1 MFWNILITDNL
12 ASWWW
17 CNVLKNQDFLFTSWT
32 YLHFKMEGWL
42 EEDAQTKERE
52 RCSKN
57 QYLKITAKHLNQK
70 ERWETKEIYSYC
82 GSCREIGRGHEYLI
96 PYIFVKRADICTV
109 DWSVSGFWNK
119 QTAPKVR
126 ATYLLLLLLQQP
138 ISKLDTHALS
148 LSPWLYLL
156 SKFHLNFI
164 YINSLH

>member
-1 MFWNILITDNL
+1 MHEKLKVMSETLIYAKYPQTLLLYISFLVSRSFWNVNLSFKSKELIYLMFWNILITDNL

-96 PYIFVKRADICTV
+96 PYIFVKRADT
-109 DWSVSGFWNK
+109 
-119 QTAPKVR
+119 R
-126 ATYLLLLLLQQP
+126 
-138 ISKLDTHALS
+138 
-148 LSPWLYLL
+148 
-156 SKFHLNFI
+156 
-164 YINSLH
+164 

>member
-1 MFWNILITDNL
+1 MHEKLKVMSETLIYAKYPQTLLLYISFLVSRSFWNVNLFFKSKELIYLMFWNILITDNL

-82 GSCREIGRGHEYLI
+82 GSCREIGRGHEYLR
-96 PYIFVKRADICTV
+96 PYIFVKRADT
-109 DWSVSGFWNK
+109 
-119 QTAPKVR
+119 R
-126 ATYLLLLLLQQP
+126 
-138 ISKLDTHALS
+138 
-148 LSPWLYLL
+148 
-156 SKFHLNFI
+156 
-164 YINSLH
+164 

>member
-1 MFWNILITDNL
+1 MRLKFGYNRLIQENSQFTVGGPLISYDSAQVRMWIILDINNNHFYHPGKSQICAGAGYVFRPSESHSERLWDNL

-17 CNVLKNQDFLFTSWT
+17 YNVLKNQDFLFTSWT

-96 PYIFVKRADICTV
+96 PYIFVKRADT
-109 DWSVSGFWNK
+109 
-119 QTAPKVR
+119 R
-126 ATYLLLLLLQQP
+126 
-138 ISKLDTHALS
+138 
-148 LSPWLYLL
+148 
-156 SKFHLNFI
+156 
-164 YINSLH
+164 

>member
-1 MFWNILITDNL
+1 MHEKLKVMSETLIYAKYPQTLLLYISFLVSRSFWNVNLSFKSKELIYLMFWNILITDNL

-82 GSCREIGRGHEYLI
+82 GSCREIGRGHEYLR
-96 PYIFVKRADICTV
+96 PYIFVKRADT
-109 DWSVSGFWNK
+109 
-119 QTAPKVR
+119 R
-126 ATYLLLLLLQQP
+126 
-138 ISKLDTHALS
+138 
-148 LSPWLYLL
+148 
-156 SKFHLNFI
+156 
-164 YINSLH
+164 